1 MKDINLCHYTE
12 FPKSLTWDE
21 LSALVPC
28 TLQDGFRIHVTDRN
42 QTYIVK
48 DGKYVPEITWT
59 NCAEQMPP
67 DDSIICKS
75 SQ

>member
-1 MKDINLCHYTE
+1 MKDTNGCHYTE
-12 FPKSLTWDE
+12 FPKLPTWEE
-21 LSALVPC
+21 LSAHVPC
-28 TLQDGFRIHVTDRN
+28 APPDGFRIHVTDRN

-48 DGKYVPEITWT
+48 DGKYVPEITGT